1 MLFGV
6 TVQTALSSRS
16 VVTERHIE
24 WDHFSFEQSKPFS
37 ENKGGRSLCKQC
49 FPDSLC
55 KTLSIRYRKMNAL
68 KQPADE
74 KTLLPPGSAA
84 LGLSRSDTG
93 LAIETGYV

>member
-6 TVQTALSSRS
+6 TVQTALYSWS

-49 FPDSLC
+49 FLC
-55 KTLSIRYRKMNAL
+55 KTLSTRYQKMNAL
-68 KQPADE
+68 KQPADK

-93 LAIETGYV
+93 LAIETEYV